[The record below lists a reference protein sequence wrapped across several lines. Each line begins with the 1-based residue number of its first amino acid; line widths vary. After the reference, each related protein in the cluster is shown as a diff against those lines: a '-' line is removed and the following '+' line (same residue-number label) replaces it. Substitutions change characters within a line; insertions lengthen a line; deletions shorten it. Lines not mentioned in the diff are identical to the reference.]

1 MQLRQ
6 RCFGFLRRTFRLY
19 TLTTQNNFTPPLFQI
34 LVFKN
39 KKRGGFSMGQRRWRS
54 TVLGY
59 GFSFWGFPST
69 FTRLAVNISIYV
81 LLRVPKIVLGLPSF
95 SIITAPI
102 DHCDQI
108 FDGIRK
114 VRSLALYALNDP
126 FFCTSLPQR
135 SQRLTTMDLVV
146 DPICT
151 SCYTNSHSNSNSNS
165 NSVEI

>member
-6 RCFGFLRRTFRLY
+6 RSFGFLRRTFRLY

-102 DHCDQI
+102 DQI

-126 FFCTSLPQR
+126 FFCTSLLLR
-135 SQRLTTMDLVV
+135 SQRLSTVDLVV
-146 DPICT
+146 DPNCT
-151 SCYTNSHSNSNSNS
+151 SCYTNSNSNSYIFWHS
-165 NSVEI
+165 TSTPG